1 MSERRDPSSR
11 AFRIH
16 GMHCAEEISALK
28 REVGP
33 LVGGADNL
41 AFDMLGG
48 KLTVAANVAAASHQ
62 IVDAVARV
70 GMRAVPWTDAEPT
83 AREESAWQANPRAI
97 LTAVSGMG
105 TLAGFLC
112 HAWLAGGVGAALT
125 AAETDA
131 AHAVPWQ
138 SSILYAFAILAGV
151 CLVLPK
157 AWHALRRLRP
167 DMNLLMTIA
176 VTGAV
181 AIGQWLEAATVAFL
195 FSLSLLLESWSVARA
210 RRAIGALLDLAPTT
224 ARVRTSDGIE
234 ATMPPQDVP
243 IGAMLIVKPGERFP
257 LDGRVVAGISH
268 VNQAPV
274 TGESRPVEKS
284 SGDEVFAGTINGDG
298 ALTVESTKDAG
309 HTTLANIIRMVGEA
323 HSRRAPSEQWVEKF
337 ARVYTPLV
345 MLLALAILLV
355 PPLMFAQPWSAWIY
369 NSLVLLVIACPC
381 ALVIATPVSIVA
393 ALTAAARA
401 GVLIK
406 GGVFVEAPARLR
418 AIAFDKT
425 GTLTE
430 GNPTVVEMVPLSEH
444 DERELLERAAALES
458 RSEHPLAHA
467 ILLHATERG
476 MAPAPADDFQVVR
489 GKGATAS
496 FQGRTF
502 WLGSHRYLHER
513 DQETDAVHERL
524 EQMSAGGRTVVV
536 VGNEDHVCGLI
547 ALADAVRPES
557 RAAVDELRQVGI
569 ERLVMLTGDNYAT
582 AEAVARQTGI
592 DDFQAELMPEDK
604 VDAVANLVNE
614 FGTVAMV
621 GDGVN
626 DAPALARATLGIAM
640 GAAGSDAAIE
650 TADIAL
656 MSDDLG
662 KLAWLVR
669 HSRRTLRVIRQNIV
683 FALAIKAL
691 FVVLTFVGLASL
703 WAAIAA
709 DTGAS
714 LLVILNGL
722 RLLQGENRAENAK
735 SSLN

>member
-1 MSERRDPSSR
+1 MSEPSDQASR

-16 GMHCAEEISALK
+16 GMHCAEEVSALK
-28 REVGP
+28 SELGP
-33 LVGGADNL
+33 LVGGADKL
-41 AFDMLGG
+41 AFDLLGG
-48 KLTVAANVAAASHQ
+48 KLTIASTNGTATQQ
-62 IVDAVARV
+62 IVDAVARA
-70 GMRAVPWTDAEPT
+70 GMRAAPWTDDEPAAQ
-83 AREESAWQANPRAI
+83 ARDGSAWSWRGI
-97 LTAVSGMG
+97 LTAVSGVG

-112 HAWLAGGVGAALT
+112 HAWLAGGVTSALT
-125 AAETDA
+125 AAEADA
-131 AHAVPWQ
+131 AHAVPLPAKM
-138 SSILYAFAILAGV
+138 LYGLAILAGV
-151 CLVLPK
+151 WLVLPK
-157 AWHALRRLRP
+157 AANAVRRLRP

-176 VTGAV
+176 VVGAV
-181 AIGQWLEAATVAFL
+181 AIGEWLEAATVAFL
-195 FSLSLLLESWSVARA
+195 FSLSLLLESWSVSRA
-210 RRAIGALLDLAPTT
+210 RRAIGALLDLTPAI
-224 ARVRTSDGIE
+224 ARVRNDDGTEI
-234 ATMPPQDVP
+234 TMPPQEVP
-243 IGAMLIVKPGERFP
+243 VGATLIVKPGERFP
-257 LDGRVVAGISH
+257 LDGRVVAGVSH

-274 TGESRPVEKS
+274 TGESSPVEKGT
-284 SGDEVFAGTINGDG
+284 GDEVFAGTINGDG
-298 ALTVESTKDAG
+298 ALTIESTKDAG

-323 HSRRAPSEQWVEKF
+323 HARRAPSEQWVEKF
-337 ARVYTPLV
+337 AQIYTPVV
-345 MLLALAILLV
+345 MLLALAVWLV
-355 PPLMFAQPWSAWIY
+355 PPLLFAQPWSTWIY
-369 NSLVLLVIACPC
+369 NALVLLVIACPC

-393 ALTAAARA
+393 ALTSAARA

-430 GNPTVVEMVPLSEH
+430 GKPTVVEMVPLSEH

-458 RSEHPLAHA
+458 RSEHPLAQA
-467 ILLHATERG
+467 ILVHAKERG
-476 MAPAPADDFQVVR
+476 VTPAPADDFQVVM

-513 DQETDAVHERL
+513 DQETDAVHAKL
-524 EQMSAGGRTVVV
+524 EQMSAEGRTVVV

-547 ALADAVRPES
+547 ALADAIRPQS
-557 RAAVDELRQVGI
+557 RSALDALRQVGI

-604 VDAVANLVNE
+604 VDVVANLVNE

-691 FVVLTFVGLASL
+691 FVVLTFAGLASL

-722 RLLQGENRAENAK
+722 RLLQSENR
-735 SSLN
+735 